1 MKGGAGR
8 ALKMKAPRV
17 FSPGSLAR
25 LRAPA
30 APGSSREERQ
40 EGVPVPCCWGRGLQG
55 HPGSPHLGHGGRGR
69 AAGCSQEAG
78 ICAAHSTWR
87 RGCSSSR
94 PNPAPCRV
102 PRAPTPHTEPARLPQ
117 KRPGRFGGTPPR
129 AVLATQG
136 FGDRMW
142 PVSQGGWLGR
152 QRAPEGSWNND
163 GVWGA
168 GGSPGSRTRGCHPP
182 RGSSAGSTSPFQA
195 ESGCAAEFLSPAC
208 PLS

>member
-142 PVSQGGWLGR
+142 PVSQGSQLGR
-152 QRAPEGSWNND
+152 GGSAHLRYPGIMMVCGVLGAPQ
-163 GVWGA
+163 GA
-168 GGSPGSRTRGCHPP
+168 GHGAATPPGEALRDPRPRSRLNPAVLP
-182 RGSSAGSTSPFQA
+182 NSSARRVP
-195 ESGCAAEFLSPAC
+195 
-208 PLS
+208 